1 MAHINATHNTNNR
14 YTVEIVVDPDASV
27 NGLSSNVLIDNNGN
41 PYYIVQITPNIG
53 AATLQDGVY
62 AGNFKVDGNA
72 GQYHWDGVFNNT
84 GDCFPPPSPHD
95 VRSSFSR
102 IHSYQNIQTSGC
114 TDSLTSSNKSV
125 QGPIKFSNSTYVNGT
140 FTTDSVA
147 VTWSE
152 INLVEVYQRN
162 SGQLVNSPITNGP
175 DPVSGGGSVNSSH
188 WQLDSNLNPNNLTN
202 NNAPVRLD
210 AIVKIVFDP
219 NITITTDQVITIDFD
234 EVLPIPGCT
243 NPAASNYDSNATVDD
258 STCAFSGPTYG
269 VELQIDI
276 SDAPTTITDNYTD
289 GSNYS
294 MGAFGNY
301 TTINFDQT
309 TYVNGNI
316 SLSDTINL
324 ASSVILSLN
333 TYAVGATVQEVHEFY
348 IYPSTYILFG
358 YSSLNVY
365 DFPISAGWGGSNG
378 PTSNLS
384 PYGSG
389 DEQRMFWGWGD
400 TKNNLTAASL
410 RIQNPG
416 TFNWHNPI
424 YIDPQGAG
432 YSPNMS
438 LWHYDKDITGLQP
451 TETVSFN
458 NFTTSTNVDT
468 TSSIQML
475 EEYDAAGAYGF
486 QWFPEKVKVIIAL
499 DFVMPSGLTYNSNI
513 VVPVKIYHDTENQG
527 DLNW

>member
-102 IHSYQNIQTSGC
+102 MHSYQNIQTSGC

-202 NNAPVRLD
+202 NSAPVRLD

-243 NPAASNYDSNATVDD
+243 NPAASNYDSNNTVDD
-258 STCAFSGPTYG
+258 GTCSFSGPTYG

-276 SDAPTTITDNYTD
+276 SDAPTITHNYTD
-289 GSNYS
+289 GSTYS
-294 MGAFGNY
+294 NGFGGNY
-301 TTINFDQT
+301 TTVNFDQT

-316 SLSDTINL
+316 SLSSTANL
-324 ASSVILSLN
+324 ATNTIVSLN
-333 TYAVGATVQEVHEFY
+333 TYAVGAPVQEVHEFY
-348 IYPSTYILFG
+348 IYPSSFTFA
-358 YSSLNVY
+358 SLVIFNLY
-365 DFPISAGWGGSNG
+365 DFPFAGG
-378 PTSNLS
+378 PAGNLS
-384 PYGSG
+384 SYGSG
-389 DEQRMFWGWGD
+389 FEQRMFWGWGD

-416 TFNWHNPI
+416 TFNWHNPM
-424 YIDPQGAG
+424 YQDPANF
-432 YSPNMS
+432 SPVMS

-458 NFTTSTNVDT
+458 NFTTSTNVDI
-468 TSSIQML
+468 TSSIQMV
-475 EEYDAAGAYGF
+475 EEYDTAGTYAF

-499 DFVMPSGLTYNSNI
+499 DFVMPSGLAYNSNI